1 MNLPPKALHALLD
14 IKKELLSKSVMITS
28 ATSNISTSGTPSTP
42 STPVNTSLKAD
53 VMITRKSTQVMR
65 HARNRGW
72 AVQQMYQRGEL

>member
-1 MNLPPKALHALLD
+1 MNLPPKAIHALLD

-28 ATSNISTSGTPSTP
+28 DPSTELVRLVP
-42 STPVNTSLKAD
+42 NIPKRSD

-72 AVQQMYQRGEL
+72 AVQRMYQRGEL